1 MLTASLAAFAA
12 LCLLRRTPMADAL
25 VYRAE
30 GAAVVHGTDLYGF
43 TVTEWQLPATYPPF
57 AAVLFVPLA
66 WLPLSVLK
74 AAFVAGNV
82 ALLAVLVR
90 LSCRLAGLPTRLPAL
105 CAATALALWLEPV
118 FQTVL
123 FGQINLA
130 VACLI
135 LWDLTRPPGAPGKGI
150 ALGIA
155 AGVKLTP
162 AVFVAYLL
170 LRGRR
175 REAVTALAA
184 FAGTVLLGALAL
196 PAASV
201 DFWTRRLYETGRVGK
216 VWIVDN
222 QSLQGLIARALGDP
236 APGPLWAVP
245 ALALAAAGLWLAR
258 RARTDRQGVLVI
270 ALTAL
275 LISPISWSHHWVW
288 CVPLIAV
295 LYAEHGPRPAAA
307 TAVVF
312 AARTLWLVPHQGDLD
327 LRLPWW
333 QQPFASPYPL
343 LGLVLLVQL
352 SARSSSAST
361 IR

>member
-1 MLTASLAAFAA
+1 MLATSLAAFVA

-43 TVTEWQLPATYPPF
+43 TVTEWHLPATYPPF
-57 AAVLFVPLA
+57 AALLFVPLA

-74 AAFVAGNV
+74 AACVAGNV

-170 LRGRR
+170 LKGRR
-175 REAVTALAA
+175 REAATASAA
-184 FAGTVLLGALAL
+184 FAGTVLLGALVL

-245 ALALAAAGLWLAR
+245 ALAVAAAGLWLAR
-258 RARTDRQGVLVI
+258 RARTDREGVLVT

-295 LYAEHGPRPAAA
+295 LYAGHGPRPAAA
-307 TAVVF
+307 TALVF

-327 LRLPWW
+327 LALPWW

-343 LGLVLLVQL
+343 LGLALLVQL
-352 SARSSSAST
+352 SVRSSSAST